1 MAHNVYSNMAL
12 QLDSSEKAI
21 VEVATSTSLNVG
33 VQGGVLL
40 EEERSCMRTHIGLTV
55 LMLIQ
60 EKARISMPPCFQA
73 IMYSP
78 NIPQVNTYVQRLL
91 GPLMRNNL
99 IINADGNPGVG
110 KYRDY
115 FLSAQIDDKNLLW
128 DTKEVDWRLF
138 SSTVET

>member
-1 MAHNVYSNMAL
+1 
-12 QLDSSEKAI
+12 
-21 VEVATSTSLNVG
+21 
-33 VQGGVLL
+33 
-40 EEERSCMRTHIGLTV
+40 
-55 LMLIQ
+55 MLIQ
-60 EKARISMPPCFQA
+60 GEARMYMPPCFQA

-91 GPLMRNNL
+91 GPLMRNSL
-99 IINADGNPGVG
+99 INADGNPGVG

-115 FLSAQIDDKNLLW
+115 FLNEQIDDKDLPW